1 MAGALSRCH
10 VRLSHL
16 LSGRSCIVMHL
27 LFATVIS
34 ARIRTLMVNARR
46 LLLRQNRFLI
56 SDLQKIVKI
65 AQTNY

>member
-1 MAGALSRCH
+1 
-10 VRLSHL
+10 
-16 LSGRSCIVMHL
+16 MHL

-56 SDLQKIVKI
+56 SDLQKIAKI